1 MVIFELC
8 QKFNVKYLESLIVF
22 NILYI
27 LKFTINIKGN
37 DFVGFFWRSFLN
49 HNVYN
54 TQKLYQVLFT
64 IRNFLNSFFTYFV
77 TLKKKRFWYGSSTV
91 KFLNGNLNNKK
102 TIKNYKLK
110 K

>member
-1 MVIFELC
+1 MILW
-8 QKFNVKYLESLIVF
+8 VF
-22 NILYI
+22 L
-27 LKFTINIKGN
+27 
-37 DFVGFFWRSFLN
+37 RSFLN

-64 IRNFLNSFFTYFV
+64 IRNFLNSFLTYFV
-77 TLKKKRFWYGSSTV
+77 TLKKKASGMVLSTV

>member
-1 MVIFELC
+1 MILW
-8 QKFNVKYLESLIVF
+8 VF
-22 NILYI
+22 L
-27 LKFTINIKGN
+27 
-37 DFVGFFWRSFLN
+37 RSFLN

-77 TLKKKRFWYGSSTV
+77 TLKKKDSGMVLSTV

>member
-37 DFVGFFWRSFLN
+37 DFVGFFAIIFKSQCLQYTKIVSSI
-49 HNVYN
+49 VYN
-54 TQKLYQVLFT
+54 
-64 IRNFLNSFFTYFV
+64 
-77 TLKKKRFWYGSSTV
+77 
-91 KFLNGNLNNKK
+91 
-102 TIKNYKLK
+102 
-110 K
+110 